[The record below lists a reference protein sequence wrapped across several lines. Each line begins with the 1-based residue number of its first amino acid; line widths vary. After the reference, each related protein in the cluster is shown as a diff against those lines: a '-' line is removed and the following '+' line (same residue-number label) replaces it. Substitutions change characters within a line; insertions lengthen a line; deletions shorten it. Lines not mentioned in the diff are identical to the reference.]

1 MVELA
6 SWQAHHC
13 LEARVVDGVLGELIL
28 PEGILRLGAQEFH
41 SLGNLDN

>member
-6 SWQAHHC
+6 SWQPHHC
-13 LEARVVDGVLGELIL
+13 LEARVVDGVLEELIL
-28 PEGILRLGAQEFH
+28 LEGISRLGAQEFH